1 MSKFIKILF
10 SVILLISCS
19 LVNNLTAQELLKIEV
34 AVSIGLKN
42 NFDIQI
48 SRNEAEI
55 NRENNTA
62 GNAGMYPGIN
72 LNMGVTTGTNNTH
85 LVYSTGNTVNN
96 PSASVKTYNAG
107 LALNWT
113 VFDGFKMFTTKQKLN
128 EIEKIGDL
136 KYKQQVQ
143 QSVSQIIEAYYDI
156 VKQKQQLNT
165 IVEIE
170 ALSRERMTLGETRF
184 NAGLSAKNEYLQAQ
198 IDYNTQKQSEVL
210 QQNTIAESKRKLN
223 QLLNRE
229 ITTSFAVSDS
239 IPFSVIDSSSA
250 LSKIIS
256 GSPGIQVLKKQLE
269 IAKLSQ
275 NEIESLNYP
284 YINFAAG
291 YGYNLTEN
299 STGLVNTN
307 RAYGPLFGASL
318 SYPIFQGGNIS
329 RQVQVAELAYNSAS
343 LQLESLKTQILA
355 QFQSAFSQYKT
366 NLYLLEIE
374 EQTKV
379 LAKENLFLAME
390 RLKLSQTTSIEVR
403 DAQLSYENS
412 LTRSSNIFYNLKIAE
427 TQIRMLAGGL

>member
-1 MSKFIKILF
+1 
-10 SVILLISCS
+10 
-19 LVNNLTAQELLKIEV
+19 
-34 AVSIGLKN
+34 
-42 NFDIQI
+42 
-48 SRNEAEI
+48 
-55 NRENNTA
+55 
-62 GNAGMYPGIN
+62 
-72 LNMGVTTGTNNTH
+72 
-85 LVYSTGNTVNN
+85 
-96 PSASVKTYNAG
+96 
-107 LALNWT
+107 